1 MHAPVTLL
9 PTPLDASSYHRV
21 AALTPLWNTLVD
33 RLARDEE
40 FLLTHLEQSAKA
52 DPWLA
57 RLMEILKQL
66 RSEGRSLTQPIRLN
80 VLRSDYMIHVEDS
93 TGSDGAPIR
102 THTPLQVEL
111 NTISASFMGL
121 STRVAA
127 MHRFML
133 ERELG
138 IKPDVVDTMLP
149 KNLAVDGVAAG
160 MACAFELYK
169 KQQ

>member
-9 PTPLDASSYHRV
+9 PTPLDESSYKRV

-33 RLARDEE
+33 RLSRDEE
-40 FLLTHLEQSAKA
+40 FLLSHLEQSAKA

-66 RSEGRSLTQPIRLN
+66 RSEGRALTQPIRLG
-80 VLRSDYMIHVEDS
+80 VLRSDYMIHVEES
-93 TGSDGAPIR
+93 TNADGATLR

-133 ERELG
+133 EREMGVAPAVL
-138 IKPDVVDTMLP
+138 DALLP
-149 KNLAVDGVAAG
+149 QNLAVEGVAAG